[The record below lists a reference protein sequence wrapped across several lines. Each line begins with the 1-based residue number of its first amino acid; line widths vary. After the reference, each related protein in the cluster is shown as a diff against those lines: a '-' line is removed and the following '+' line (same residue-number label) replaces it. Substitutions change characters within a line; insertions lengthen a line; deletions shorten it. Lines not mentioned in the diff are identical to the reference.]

1 MVNVLHII
9 NTLAHEGAP
18 SLLMSFLTNFNV
30 PNYHNSIAYIYGT
43 GELLKEKEW
52 GKHIE
57 IFDLTNNGKFDLFSI
72 YRLVQIIKTKK
83 IDIVHTHLVHAGIL
97 GKIAAKIAGIKHVV
111 STRHYGYHYKENT
124 ILYRLER
131 RLAGSVSVVIA
142 ISEAVK
148 KYLIQKDLIPEERI
162 VVIHNAIDLKTI
174 NSEPATPTI
183 QKKNGD
189 LIIGSI
195 GRLHPQK
202 GFDTLLESF
211 KLVSKQ
217 NPNLILEIIGDGI
230 LLKDL
235 QTQAKKLN
243 ITDRVRFVG
252 GMSHRAVIQKLS
264 QWDLYVVSSIWEGF
278 GITIIEAMAKEKAVI
293 ATNVEGI
300 TEVVDDGI
308 TGLLVPPK
316 SANALAR
323 KITELLSDTTK
334 RLEMGKAGYKKVLNQ
349 FSIEK
354 FVEKTKNVYDS
365 LLLDK

>member
-124 ILYRLER
+124 FLYRLEQ
-131 RLAGSVSVVIA
+131 RLTRSVSVVIA

-148 KYLIQKDLIPEERI
+148 KYLTQKNVIPEERI
-162 VVIHNAIDLKTI
+162 VVIHNAIDLKAI
-174 NSEPATPTI
+174 NTDPVTPTI
-183 QKKNGD
+183 QKKSGTF
-189 LIIGSI
+189 IIGSI

-202 GFDTLLESF
+202 GFDILLESF
-211 KLVSKQ
+211 KLISKQ
-217 NPNLILEIIGDGI
+217 IPNLMLEIIGDGI
-230 LLKDL
+230 LHNDL
-235 QTQAKKLN
+235 QNQAKRLN

-252 GMSHRAVIQKLS
+252 CMPHRAVLQKLS
-264 QWDLYVVSSIWEGF
+264 QWDLYIVSSLWEGF
-278 GITIIEAMAKEKAVI
+278 GIAIIEAMAKEKAVV

-300 TEVVDDGI
+300 AEVVDDGV

-316 SANALAR
+316 SPIALAR

-334 RLEMGKAGYKKVLNQ
+334 GLEMGKAGKEKVLNQ
-349 FSIEK
+349 FSIER
-354 FVEKTKNVYDS
+354 FVEKTRNIYDS
-365 LLLDK
+365 LLLGK